1 MAEKDWNM
9 DRPIAKAPGRFRRR
23 LYWMLA
29 VLAGGAGLVFA
40 VTSGTAVLSSS
51 GAVERD
57 AVWIDT
63 VERGSLVWE
72 VAAAGS
78 LHPANTRLVSALV
91 AGSVVEKHRE
101 VGDELRPGTP
111 IATVDNVTERRRLL
125 EMEQDL
131 RVAQAVLS
139 ELRRELQSSELE
151 QQKLHQEMVFELR
164 DARRRAEATEALPE
178 GVMPA
183 IEVVRLAERAQ
194 ALEILLE
201 VESRRAE
208 AVAGSAMA
216 RIEQQQAR
224 VEQLAKLKEFQ
235 QQIVD
240 SLSIHSPVT
249 GVLKNMPIETGEWLT
264 EGAVLAEIV
273 EPGELVARLRV
284 PESAAAS
291 LRLGL
296 PARLNARGI
305 ELTGRVKRIDP
316 AVTSGTITV
325 DVELASAPATLRT
338 DLSVQGYIE
347 LDRVND
353 VVHMA
358 RPVGAVE
365 HSQTRLQRLTDNGR
379 SETVSVQFGPSAGD
393 RIQVLAGLDEGD
405 QVVLSTSAASRRGT
419 GFVST
424 R

>member
-1 MAEKDWNM
+1 MTEKDWNM

-23 LYWMLA
+23 LYWTLGA
-29 VLAGGAGLVFA
+29 LLGGAGLVFA
-40 VTSGTAVLSSS
+40 VTSGTALLSPSR
-51 GAVERD
+51 AVERD
-57 AVWIDT
+57 SAWIDT
-63 VERGSLVWE
+63 VERGSLVRE

-101 VGDELRPGTP
+101 VGDELQPGTP

-125 EMEQDL
+125 EMQQDL
-131 RVAQAVLS
+131 RVAEAALS
-139 ELRRELQSSELE
+139 ELQRELQSSELE
-151 QQKLHQEMVFELR
+151 QEKLRQEMIFELR
-164 DARRRAEATEALPE
+164 DARRRSEASDALPE
-178 GVMPA
+178 GVMP
-183 IEVVRLAERAQ
+183 ELDVLRLAERVE
-194 ALEILLE
+194 ALEILLR

-208 AVAGSAMA
+208 AVAGSVMA
-216 RIEQQQAR
+216 RIEQQRAR
-224 VEQLAKLKEFQ
+224 VEQLAELKAFQ
-235 QQIVD
+235 QRIVD
-240 SLSIHSPVT
+240 SLSILSPVA
-249 GVLKNMPIETGEWLT
+249 GVLKNLPIETGEWLT

-305 ELTGRVKRIDP
+305 ELTGLVKRIDP

-347 LDRVND
+347 LDRIDD

-358 RPVGAVE
+358 RPVGVVE
-365 HSQTRLQRLTDNGR
+365 HSQARLQRLTDNGR
-379 SETVSVQFGPSAGD
+379 AETVSVQFGTSAGD

-405 QVVLSTSAASRRGT
+405 RVMLATSAESRQDGSLLSAR
-419 GFVST
+419 
-424 R
+424 

>member
-1 MAEKDWNM
+1 M
-9 DRPIAKAPGRFRRR
+9 DRPISKAPMRFRRR
-23 LYWMLA
+23 MYW
-29 VLAGGAGLVFA
+29 VLAALIGGMGLVFA
-40 VTSGTAVLSSS
+40 VASGTALLSSS
-51 GAVERD
+51 QAVEGD
-57 AVWIDT
+57 SVWIDT

-78 LHPANTRLVSALV
+78 LHPANTRLISAPV
-91 AGSVVEKHRE
+91 AGSVIEKHRE
-101 VGDELRPGTP
+101 VGDELQPGTP
-111 IATVDNVTERRRLL
+111 IVTLDNVSERRRLL
-125 EMEQDL
+125 EIVQDL
-131 RVAQAVLS
+131 RVAEAALS
-139 ELRRELQSSELE
+139 ELQRDLQSRKLE

-164 DARRRAEATEALPE
+164 DARRRAEASAALPD
-178 GVMPA
+178 GVMPK
-183 IEVVRLAERAQ
+183 IEVLRLSERVE
-194 ALEILLE
+194 ALETLLG
-201 VESRRAE
+201 VEERRAE
-208 AVAGSAMA
+208 AVAGSAVS

-224 VEQLAKLKEFQ
+224 VEQLEKLTEFQ

-240 SLSIHSPVT
+240 SLSIQSPAP
-249 GVLKNMPIETGEWLT
+249 GVLKNLPIENGAWVT

-325 DVELASAPATLRT
+325 DVELASAPPTLRT
-338 DLSVQGYIE
+338 DLSVQGFIE
-347 LDRVND
+347 LDRAND

-358 RPVGAVE
+358 RPIGVAE
-365 HSQTRLQRLTDNGR
+365 HSQARLQRLMDNGR
-379 SETVSVQFGPSAGD
+379 TEPVNVRFGLSTGD
-393 RIQVLAGLDEGD
+393 RIQVLAGLNEGD
-405 QVVLSTSAASRRGT
+405 RVVLSTSAEEIQEARL
-419 GFVST
+419 VST